1 MIDFWLRHAGE
12 EIKGPP
18 RPTDERLEDQIIPV
32 VTYSVR
38 LVAGVLFDAGHQPQ
52 RCRRSLPTEP
62 DIGQV
67 YVAFAADP
75 DRERLVGERRLLVLH
90 RPGPHPDHPGGQCLD
105 VKPNFRQRV
114 SQQAI
119 LLVTEAAAPT

>member
-1 MIDFWLRHAGE
+1 
-12 EIKGPP
+12 
-18 RPTDERLEDQIIPV
+18 
-32 VTYSVR
+32 
-38 LVAGVLFDAGHQPQ
+38 
-52 RCRRSLPTEP
+52 
-62 DIGQV
+62 
-67 YVAFAADP
+67 VAFAGDP

-119 LLVTEAAAPT
+119 LLVTEAAAPTANQLVLQCPGAEISDRYTQQWIDVLERNVTDVAGDDSCKGL